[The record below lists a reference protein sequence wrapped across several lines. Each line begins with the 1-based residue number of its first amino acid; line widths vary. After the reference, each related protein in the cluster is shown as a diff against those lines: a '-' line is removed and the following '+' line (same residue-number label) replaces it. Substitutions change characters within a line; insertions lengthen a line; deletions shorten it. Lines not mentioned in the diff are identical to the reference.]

1 MKEVEINGRKISF
14 VKHYHSSLEKI
25 TGTKTD
31 LLRILKW
38 EMSTSFSPRVI
49 TLLGNTLHKFST
61 LSPAFFNVAMLKPH
75 KIIYFQPITR

>member
-1 MKEVEINGRKISF
+1 MEGKISF

-49 TLLGNTLHKFST
+49 TLLGIPYTSVQRYHPRFL
-61 LSPAFFNVAMLKPH
+61 ML
-75 KIIYFQPITR
+75 QC